1 MDSGRENERAEVDT
15 RPPFRSVREA
25 VSLFGERVL
34 AGEVYAGN
42 KTKDIGGGGTRIM
55 RITAELEEA
64 KQRLEQ
70 AREEGERM
78 ADALSSLQQE
88 LERTRQELARLKK
101 QQQPY
106 KHPINVIDE
115 AEEEEEGEEEEEDD
129 FKDVKPIEAP
139 TESER
144 AEALWFDDE
153 KTGFGKKRYVTFA
166 ADRAPTP
173 QSDDEAWQG
182 HPSIGNETLKKKKK
196 KPLIPLLGDI
206 LSKRKGHSHRQE
218 VASVRDWK

>member
-1 MDSGRENERAEVDT
+1 MDSGGDKERAEIDT
-15 RPPFRSVREA
+15 GPPFRSVREA

-42 KTKDIGGGGTRIM
+42 KTRDIKGGASRIG

-78 ADALSSLQQE
+78 ANVLSSLQQE
-88 LERTRQELARLKK
+88 LERTRLELARLKK
-101 QQQPY
+101 HQPY
-106 KHPINVIDE
+106 KHPINVIPE
-115 AEEEEEGEEEEEDD
+115 LEEVEEEGEEEEEDD
-129 FKDVKPIEAP
+129 FKDVKPVEAP

-153 KTGFGKKRYVTFA
+153 KTGFAEKRYVTFA
-166 ADRAPTP
+166 ADRVLTP
-173 QSDDEAWQG
+173 QSDNEAWQG
-182 HPSIGNETLKKKKK
+182 HPSIGNKKTTKKK
-196 KPLIPLLGDI
+196 KPLIPLLGEI